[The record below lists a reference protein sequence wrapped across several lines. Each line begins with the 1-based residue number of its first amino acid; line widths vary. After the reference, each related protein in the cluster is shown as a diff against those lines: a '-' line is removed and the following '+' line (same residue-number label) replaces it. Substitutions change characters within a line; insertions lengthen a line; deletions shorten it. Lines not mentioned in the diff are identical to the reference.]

1 MSLQLLLA
9 QVVAGIATGAL
20 YFLVASGLTLV
31 WGALG
36 IVNLAHGSF
45 FMIAAFATTSL
56 VQEFGS
62 GAGFFASMIV
72 VPIAILLLAVVL
84 EIGLF
89 RRVYRG
95 GIWGQLL
102 LSFGLLLILNDVV
115 RTIFGSVPLSIMA
128 PDFLLGFVQV
138 GGIRLAKY
146 QLMVLVVTGLVA
158 VFLWY
163 LLSRSR
169 TGRLIRAAVDDPS
182 MLGAVGV
189 DVKRLRTTVMG
200 IAALLAGIA
209 GVVAA
214 PRGAI
219 NPTLDVQ
226 IVIIAFAVIVIGGL
240 GSVWG
245 ALVAALLVGVAEAV
259 STLFIDQG
267 SEVVIFALM
276 VCVLFLRPTGFRSIA
291 GREHGGH

>member
-1 MSLQLLLA
+1 MSVQLILA

-45 FMIAAFATTSL
+45 FMIAAFCTTAL
-56 VQEFGS
+56 VAEMGS
-62 GAGFFASMIV
+62 GFGFLASLIL
-72 VPIAILLLAVVL
+72 VPLVTVGLAIVL
-84 EIGLF
+84 ETGLF
-89 RRVYRG
+89 RRVYVG

-102 LSFGLLLILNDVV
+102 LSFGLLLVLNDLV

-146 QLMVLVVTGLVA
+146 QLMILVATALVA

-169 TGRLIRAAVDDPS
+169 TGRLIRAAVDDPA
-182 MLGAVGV
+182 MLVAVGV
-189 DVKRLRTTVMG
+189 NVKRLRTQVMG
-200 IAALLAGIA
+200 IAALLAAIA

-214 PRGAI
+214 PRGAV
-219 NPTLDVQ
+219 NPIMDVQ

-245 ALVAALLVGVAEAV
+245 ALGAAILVGIAEAV

-276 VCVLFLRPTGFRSIA
+276 ACVLFLRPTGLRTIV
-291 GREHGGH
+291 GREQGGH